1 MAHEIFGS
9 RFVGY
14 REAAWHKLG
23 TVIPEGQII
32 SVADALRTGGIDF
45 TYQDVPVG
53 YTTPAGEFVQSST
66 RKIILRSPTSD
77 DPIWRD
83 VGVVSDEY
91 GYLQNQ
97 ELAAGLDAIAQAT
110 GWTFETVGALEQGRT
125 VFLTLRVGS
134 QSVFGDDHD
143 IFLVVS
149 DGKGTGRAL
158 TITVTRV
165 RVVCKNTLIYS
176 DGNAI
181 ANVRIAHDQA
191 VRGEY
196 DFWLNLIEQI
206 EMQNRAAGDQL
217 VAMASVKV
225 SDKRAQQIID
235 AAFPLPGKTKRAE
248 EGDALLS
255 LPNLTD
261 VQRLAIEARSLR
273 GEDRK
278 DEARRIAINKRL
290 AAWTLY
296 ERFNAGQ
303 EQGSN
308 GDQGGA
314 VVPAA
319 VLATLRETPYAALQ
333 AVVEVVDWA
342 GIAKAETAAQSA
354 IFGVG
359 ADAKKRAWK
368 EALAVAS

>member
-9 RFVGY
+9 RFVGA

-23 TVIPEGQII
+23 TVIPAGTVI
-32 SVADALRTGGIDF
+32 SVADALRVGKIDF

-53 YTTPAGEFVQSST
+53 YTTPEGLFVQSET
-66 RKIILRSPTSD
+66 RKIILRSPTDD

-97 ELAAGLDAIAQAT
+97 ELAAGLDKIAQVT
-110 GWTFETVGALEQGRT
+110 GWEFETVGALEQGRT
-125 VFLTLRVGS
+125 VFLTLRIGT
-134 QSVFGDDHD
+134 QSVFGDEHE
-143 IFLVVS
+143 IFLVIS

-158 TITVTRV
+158 TMTITRV
-165 RVVCKNTLIYS
+165 RVVCKNTLVYA
-176 DGNAI
+176 DGQNI

-191 VRGEY
+191 VAGEY
-196 DFWLNLIEQI
+196 GFWLNLIEQI
-206 EMQNRAAGDQL
+206 EMQNRCAGDQL
-217 VAMASVKV
+217 VQMASIKV

-235 AAFPLPGKTKRAE
+235 AAFPLPGLTQRKQEAN
-248 EGDALLS
+248 ALLE
-255 LPNLTD
+255 LPNLTE
-261 VQRLAIEARSLR
+261 VQRIAIEARALK

-278 DEARRIAINKRL
+278 DEARRIAVNKRL

-303 EQGSN
+303 EQGS
-308 GDQGGA
+308 DPASGGQ

-368 EALAVAS
+368 EALVVAS

>member
-1 MAHEIFGS
+1 MAHDIFGK

-23 TVIPEGQII
+23 TVIPEGTII
-32 SVADALRTGGIDF
+32 SVADALRTGQIDF

-53 YTTPAGEFVQSST
+53 YTTPAGEFVQSDT
-66 RKIILRSPTSD
+66 RKIILRSPTDD

-110 GWTFETVGALEQGRT
+110 GWSFETVGALEKGRT
-125 VFLTLRVGS
+125 VFMTLRVGAGS
-134 QSVFGDDHD
+134 IFGDEYET
-143 IFLVVS
+143 FLVVS

-158 TITVTRV
+158 TINVTKV
-165 RVVCKNTLIYS
+165 RVVCKNTLMFS
-176 DGNAI
+176 DESSI
-181 ANVRIAHDQA
+181 AKVRIAHDQA

-196 DFWLNLIEQI
+196 DFWLNLIQTLEHA
-206 EMQNRAAGDQL
+206 NREADSQLEIMAG
-217 VAMASVKV
+217 VKID
-225 SDKRAQQIID
+225 DKHAQVIID
-235 AAFPLPGKTKRAE
+235 SAFPIPGKSQRVK
-248 EGDALLS
+248 DADILLS
-255 LPNLTD
+255 NPNLTPL
-261 VQRLAIEARSLR
+261 QRLAVETRALK

-303 EQGSN
+303 EHGIVE
-308 GDQGGA
+308 GGA
-314 VVPAA
+314 VVSK
-319 VLATLRETPYAALQ
+319 LTLDTLSSTPYAALQ

-342 GIAKAETAAQSA
+342 GIAKEETAAQSA

-368 EALAVAS
+368 QALAVAS